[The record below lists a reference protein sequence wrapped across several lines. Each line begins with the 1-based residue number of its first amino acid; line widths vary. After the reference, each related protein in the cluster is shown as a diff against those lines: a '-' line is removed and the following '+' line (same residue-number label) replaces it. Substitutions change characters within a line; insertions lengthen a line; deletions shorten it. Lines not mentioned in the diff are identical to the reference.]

1 MRRDL
6 NFPSGVDISQEEDFT
21 ANVSP
26 SLDSRIPNTLINCQK
41 VCFYTATGLMQ
52 CRAIICNIYVQR
64 FARQRNI

>member
-6 NFPSGVDISQEEDFT
+6 NFPSGVDISQEEDSI

-41 VCFYTATGLMQ
+41 VCNRSNAMPCYHLQYLCA
-52 CRAIICNIYVQR
+52 AICQ
-64 FARQRNI
+64 AA

>member
-6 NFPSGVDISQEEDFT
+6 NFPSGVDISQEEDFI

-26 SLDSRIPNTLINCQK
+26 SLDSRIPNTLRNCQK
-41 VCFYTATGLMQ
+41 VCFDTATGLMQ
-52 CRAIICNIYVQR
+52 CRAIICNIYVQP

>member
-6 NFPSGVDISQEEDFT
+6 NFPSGVDISQEEDFI
-21 ANVSP
+21 AYVSP
-26 SLDSRIPNTLINCQK
+26 SLDSRIPNTLINCQN
-41 VCFYTATGLMQ
+41 TATGLMQ